1 MNLLIVL
8 GNTRLKFALADGR
21 RVQRVR
27 AFPHAE
33 VDFVEQL
40 AAWVEVT
47 AIPDSLWLASVARPE
62 LTTLVLDVFER
73 AGHTVQRIVTR
84 EQALGLRVAYAQVER
99 LGVDRWLGLLTLHAE
114 QHAPCVVASV
124 GSALTIDALA
134 PGGDHR
140 GGLIAPTPEAMRDAL
155 YARAPQLDRSHGEVS
170 WFARSTED
178 CIESGSVLGGIAL
191 IERSRQMLADELG
204 QPVRLVVSGGGAD
217 ALRPWLAPHEFRPDL
232 VLEGMACWADA
243 VEGGLV

>member
-1 MNLLIVL
+1 MKLLIDL
-8 GNTRLKFALADGR
+8 GNTRLKLALAEGR
-21 RVQRVR
+21 RVQAAQ

-33 VDFVEQL
+33 ADFDDQL
-40 AAWVEVT
+40 ASWLEANT
-47 AIPDSLWLASVARPE
+47 IPDSLWLASVARPE
-62 LTTLVLDVFER
+62 LTVRVVDVFTR
-73 AGHTVQRIVTR
+73 AGHTVRRIETQP
-84 EQALGLRVAYAQVER
+84 QALGLRVAYAQVER

-114 QHAPCVVASV
+114 QHAPSVIASV

-134 PGGDHR
+134 PGGEHR

-155 YARAPQLDRSHGEVS
+155 FARAPHLERSRGEVG

-178 CIESGSVLGGIAL
+178 CIESGCVLGGIAL

-217 ALRPWLAPHEFRPDL
+217 ALRPWLAPHEFRPNL